1 LTYFKKPKRSAFP
14 HKYYYPSLM
23 SEKPSSFHKPLGAAF
38 QHAMHRLA
46 PATDLPVAATADL
59 DTLRK
64 KLALSLGETGLDAT
78 TVIDDLVKAVE
89 GGLIDTAG
97 PRFFGWVIGGSLPAA
112 LAADWL
118 TSVWDQNAGMYA
130 TSPAAAVV
138 EEVVGVWLKDLL
150 HLPATASFALVTGCQ
165 MAHVTCLLAAR
176 HALLARH
183 QWDVE
188 QEGLA
193 SSPPIRILTSTEKHG
208 SAVRAIRLLGLG
220 EKNILNLDTDAFGR
234 LRKDALV
241 EGLERSPSQP
251 TILILQAGD
260 LNIGAFDDFATLI
273 PIAKKFGAWVHVDGA
288 FGLWCAASPR
298 LRHLLN
304 GVEAADSWTTDGH
317 KWLNVPFDCGY
328 AFVADREAHRASLSH
343 RASYLTHASDARD
356 QMDWNPE
363 WSRRGRGFATYAA
376 LRQLG
381 REGVADLIERTCD
394 HALALVTRIGSLE
407 GAEIVWEPQ
416 INQGLVRFLA
426 PGRDPHKGA
435 SAADHDAFTD
445 HIMAEILASGEA
457 FFTGTTWRGR
467 RAMRVSV
474 CNWQTSSADVDRVVA
489 CVARILHAAKEK
501 DKQRHSQ

>member
-1 LTYFKKPKRSAFP
+1 
-14 HKYYYPSLM
+14 M
-23 SEKPSSFHKPLGAAF
+23 SEKFPPFQAPLTAAF
-38 QHAMHRLA
+38 QHAIDRLA

-59 DTLRK
+59 NTLRK
-64 KLALSLGETGLDAT
+64 QLALSLGETGLDAT

-89 GGLIDTAG
+89 GGIIDSAG

-138 EEVVGVWLKDLL
+138 EEVVGAWLKDLL

-176 HALLARH
+176 HALLARRG
-183 QWDVE
+183 WDVE

-193 SSPPIRILTSTEKHG
+193 GSPPIRILTSTEKHG
-208 SAVRAIRLLGLG
+208 STVRAIRLLGLG
-220 EKNILNLDTDAFGR
+220 EKHIVNLATDADGR
-234 LRKDALV
+234 LREGALI
-241 EGLERSPSQP
+241 EALESSPSQP
-251 TILILQAGD
+251 TILVLQAGD
-260 LNIGAFDDFATLI
+260 LNIGAFDDFLNLI

-304 GVEAADSWTTDGH
+304 GAEGADSWTTDGH

-328 AFVADREAHRASLSH
+328 AFVADQEAHRASLSH

-363 WSRRGRGFATYAA
+363 WSRRARGFATYAA

-381 REGVADLIERTCD
+381 RQGVADLIERTCD
-394 HALALVTRIGSLE
+394 YAYALVTGIGALE
-407 GAEIVWEPQ
+407 GAEMVWEPQ
-416 INQGLVRFLA
+416 INQGLVRFIA
-426 PGRDPHKGA
+426 PVNDPSEDPDEDPDTGTFA
-435 SAADHDAFTD
+435 TDNDAFTD
-445 HIMAEILASGEA
+445 RVMAEILASGEA
-457 FFTGTTWRGR
+457 FFTGTTWHGR

-474 CNWQTSSADVDRVVA
+474 CNWQTSTRDVDRVIA
-489 CVARILHAAKEK
+489 CVDKILRAAREK
-501 DKQRHSQ
+501 S